1 MSNHEA
7 ALRVDGL
14 HTQYGNRSIL
24 NGLSLTVEPGSIY
37 GLLGRNGA
45 GKTTLIR
52 TICGRVRPISGSIH
66 VDGIANTSGH
76 ALRRIGLVPQ
86 DIALYSHLTVK
97 ENLEVFGRLS
107 GLSHKNMQKAVD
119 WVHHATHLEGRM
131 QDRIEILSG
140 GWKRRV
146 NIAAAVL
153 HNPSLL
159 ILDEPTVGV
168 DVDARNGIH
177 ELILE
182 LSHTGM
188 GILLTTHD
196 MEQAETLC
204 SKVGFLLGGI
214 VAPQGHPQQ
223 LIDETYH
230 DYKEL
235 ILELRSVPSDAQL
248 GMLRASGL
256 APFNGS
262 LGWSKFEQAREISVT
277 HLANEFERQGLN
289 VREVRV
295 RDPGLDSL
303 FVYLTRERDSDHTE
317 GGA

>member
-1 MSNHEA
+1 MSDHDT
-7 ALRVDGL
+7 ALRIDEL
-14 HTQYGNRSIL
+14 YTKYGNQNIL
-24 NGLSLTVEPGSIY
+24 NGLSLTVEPGSVY

-52 TICGRVRPISGSIH
+52 TICGRLRPVSGSIH
-66 VDGIANTSGH
+66 VDGISNTSGH
-76 ALRRIGLVPQ
+76 ALRKIGLVPQ

-107 GLSHKNMQKAVD
+107 GLSSKNMRSAVD
-119 WVHHATHLEGRM
+119 WALDAIHLEGRM
-131 QDRIEILSG
+131 NDRIEILSG

-146 NIAAAVL
+146 NIAAAIL
-153 HNPSLL
+153 HSPSLL

-168 DVDARNGIH
+168 DVDARNELH

-235 ILELRSVPSDAQL
+235 ILELRSAPTEHQFGEL
-248 GMLRASGL
+248 QASGL
-256 APFNGS
+256 ASSNGS
-262 LGWSKFEQAREISVT
+262 LSWSKFQQAGEISVT
-277 HLANEFERQGLN
+277 RLGQDFERQGLN

-303 FVYLTRERDSDHTE
+303 FVYLTRERDSDHIA